1 MLRDNLLYSGP
12 NHHSMETAIWLNPFW
27 LWRSHGSLGR
37 SPVVQWD
44 GILVQCPSFGLDF
57 RDGLLGSS
65 WSGSA
70 LAEEFGGCHKPPQ
83 KLGNT
88 VISVLCLPLGSQP
101 ASFRHCRKKL
111 NACAGVPRIL
121 TSQSLL
127 VSRGKKNLFS
137 QSLKTYSF
145 CRSQGYLSKY
155 IKPITLVL
163 KPERPSHVH
172 SFTTRFAEFS
182 DNSRQTHSKEKRDD
196 RTSMWSS
203 CGKISKNLVLCA
215 WIHRVNVNYPL
226 TFLDLSSLTSLT
238 VIYQKVSKRFR
249 A

>member
-111 NACAGVPRIL
+111 NARAGVPCIL

-127 VSRGKKNLFS
+127 VSRGKKIFVF
-137 QSLKTYSF
+137 T
-145 CRSQGYLSKY
+145 
-155 IKPITLVL
+155 VL
-163 KPERPSHVH
+163 KNVFLLSLPGLSFQIHKAHH
-172 SFTTRFAEFS
+172 SGFKAWTALPCPLLYYSIRWILRQFTADT
-182 DNSRQTHSKEKRDD
+182 Q
-196 RTSMWSS
+196 
-203 CGKISKNLVLCA
+203 
-215 WIHRVNVNYPL
+215 
-226 TFLDLSSLTSLT
+226 
-238 VIYQKVSKRFR
+238 
-249 A
+249 